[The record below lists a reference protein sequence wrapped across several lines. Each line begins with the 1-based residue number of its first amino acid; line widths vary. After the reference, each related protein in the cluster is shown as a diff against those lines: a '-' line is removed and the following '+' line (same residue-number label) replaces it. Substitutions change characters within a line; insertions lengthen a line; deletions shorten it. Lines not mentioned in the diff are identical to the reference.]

1 MLLVD
6 VDIVVTRSLKPLLT
20 LAGEGKTVAFA
31 ELEGAI
37 DRQIKY
43 YSSGMQMRLGFGV
56 AAFLEPDVLLVDEVL
71 AVGDASFQQRCLD
84 RMRDVLGAPIFL
96 INPGREIPLG
106 PVPRRFAAP
115 SACSRCREDGSM
127 SGWVPTRA
135 PRWDPSSSRGS
146 RSATSTSTG
155 RTSTRR
161 PRRLSGSLRSMFR
174 PNGPP
179 TKVLEPCC
187 ADCRQDS
194 WS

>member
-106 PVPRRFAAP
+106 PGSTPIRCSIGVLPLPRGRFYVWVGAYQGSEMGPELFPWQPVGNFDVYGPDLDPAP
-115 SACSRCREDGSM
+115 PAVVRL
-127 SGWVPTRA
+127 A
-135 PRWDPSSSRGS
+135 PVHVSSEW
-146 RSATSTSTG
+146 AT
-155 RTSTRR
+155 
-161 PRRLSGSLRSMFR
+161 
-174 PNGPP
+174 
-179 TKVLEPCC
+179 
-187 ADCRQDS
+187 D
-194 WS
+194 